1 MAKQSYPIPKVNNL
15 APMSV
20 TFFLIWAVT
29 AVVISL
35 ANTFMPEQIV
45 LGTMTVN
52 RMMALLLS
60 SGIIAW
66 ATTITMPIFTEIEV
80 RKQMILAPQHWII
93 GYLIINVAALW
104 VTTRFADVIGL
115 GVSSW
120 VYVVG
125 LAAVLDFVQ
134 GMVMMAYGASPNK

>member
-1 MAKQSYPIPKVNNL
+1 
-15 APMSV
+15 
-20 TFFLIWAVT
+20 
-29 AVVISL
+29 
-35 ANTFMPEQIV
+35 
-45 LGTMTVN
+45 
-52 RMMALLLS
+52 MMALLLS